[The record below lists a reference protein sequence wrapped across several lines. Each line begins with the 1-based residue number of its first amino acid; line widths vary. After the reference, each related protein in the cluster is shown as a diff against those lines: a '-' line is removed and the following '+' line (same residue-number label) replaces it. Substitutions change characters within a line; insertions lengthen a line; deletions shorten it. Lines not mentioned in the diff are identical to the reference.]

1 MMELIFA
8 IRNFEL
14 FIPNQYGP
22 TDFCPQLPGNKFS
35 LASKIQSIYVCVIVA
50 ANINLYQIFKKRKHF
65 KNAEKFRPYGND
77 KHSRKIT
84 ACPDSWPFQ
93 LPTPSTHSD
102 ILLAT
107 CLVLVFPANQK

>member
-1 MMELIFA
+1 MELIFA
-8 IRNFEL
+8 IRNFES

-50 ANINLYQIFKKRKHF
+50 ANINLFQFSYIEKHF
-65 KNAEKFRPYGND
+65 KNADKFLPYGND

-93 LPTPSTHSD
+93 LLPPSTHSD
-102 ILLAT
+102 ILLTT